1 MQNLKDLSKY
11 YKTNKYE
18 LGYIDICEK
27 YFENIKDKK
36 LNILKIGIDRGPSL
50 RVWSDYF
57 VNSKFA
63 GKINNINFFQNCV
76 VIRKG
81 SSKKFFYKNIIQDT
95 FLEKIKKYLSKIYA

>member
-11 YKTNKYE
+11 YKTN
-18 LGYIDICEK
+18 
-27 YFENIKDKK
+27 
-36 LNILKIGIDRGPSL
+36 
-50 RVWSDYF
+50 
-57 VNSKFA
+57 KFA

-81 SSKKFFYKNIIQDT
+81 SSKKFFYKNIIQET

>member
-11 YKTNKYE
+11 YKSN
-18 LGYIDICEK
+18 
-27 YFENIKDKK
+27 
-36 LNILKIGIDRGPSL
+36 
-50 RVWSDYF
+50 
-57 VNSKFA
+57 KFA

-95 FLEKIKKYLSKIYA
+95 FFGKN